1 MAWENI
7 KLAGIM
13 GSIFG
18 TFAYAYG
25 RIALLPLIIAAFLLI
40 VGFINCVEVRQ

>member
-1 MAWENI
+1 MVWENI
-7 KLAGIM
+7 KLASVI

-18 TFAYAYG
+18 TFVYAYG

-40 VGFINCVEVRQ
+40 AGFINCVEVRQ